1 MPLLHVHQLLFDLI
15 HIPRLGLECLCVN
28 MATTQSIGFAIP
40 DFDWDAY
47 FKFRPTYPDSLFSRI
62 YRYHQHQCDK
72 WTVVHDAGSGAG
84 FAAGALAKRFD
95 TVAVSDPNAEY
106 VNVAKRR
113 LEQIDTEAKFVFH
126 QSTAED
132 QSWLSADSLDMF
144 TIFTAI
150 GYADLDELMQELS
163 RVLKPGATFTA
174 VNYNGWP
181 AILDN
186 QAAATAWVDF
196 ADKWVIE
203 GIQEGSASAKRG
215 FRVSWAGH
223 DCIALSR
230 EIFNE
235 GVMRI
240 KINEKYR
247 PEADQVKRLPE
258 LGFPPS
264 RVLDSDVVVE
274 EENIDDW
281 TRDYTLTELRSFV
294 STLAYTPPSSHA
306 DRLWQRLEQAMQIS
320 QQKTLRLLWTAHIIL
335 ATRRKL

>member
-1 MPLLHVHQLLFDLI
+1 MKRLFFDSI
-15 HIPRLGLECLCVN
+15 HILDLEPECLYVN
-28 MATTQSIGFAIP
+28 MAASQNIGFAIP
-40 DFDWDAY
+40 NFDWDAY
-47 FKFRPTYPDSLFSRI
+47 SKFRPTYPDSLFSRI
-62 YRYHQHQCDK
+62 YEYHKQNCDR
-72 WTVVHDAGSGAG
+72 WAVVHDAGSGAG
-84 FAAGALAKRFD
+84 FAAEALAERFD

-113 LEQIDTEAKFVFH
+113 LKQMNTGVKYVFH

-132 QSWLSADSLDMF
+132 QSWLGADSLDMF

-150 GYADLDELMQELS
+150 GYTDLDKLMQELS

-181 AILDN
+181 AIIDN
-186 QAAATAWVDF
+186 QEAAAAWVDF
-196 ADKWVIE
+196 ADQWVIG
-203 GIQEGSASAKRG
+203 GIQEGCTSAKRG

-223 DCIALSR
+223 DCIALPR
-230 EIFNE
+230 EIFDD

-258 LGFPPS
+258 LGFPTS
-264 RVLDSDVVVE
+264 RLLYTDVIVE

-281 TRDYTLTELRSFV
+281 TRDYTLTELKSFV
-294 STLAYTPPSSHA
+294 GTLAYIPRGSDA
-306 DRLWQRLEQAMQIS
+306 DRLWQRLEQTMQILH
-320 QQKTLRLLWTAHIIL
+320 QKTLKLLWTAHIIL

>member
-1 MPLLHVHQLLFDLI
+1 
-15 HIPRLGLECLCVN
+15 
-28 MATTQSIGFAIP
+28 MAASQSIGFAIP
-40 DFDWDAY
+40 DFDWDTY
-47 FKFRPTYPDSLFSRI
+47 SKFRPTYPDSLFSRI
-62 YRYHQHQCDK
+62 YRYHQHHCDK

-84 FAAGALAKRFD
+84 IAAEALAKRFD

-106 VNVAKRR
+106 MNIAKRR
-113 LEQIDTEAKFVFH
+113 LEQIDTETKFVFH

-196 ADKWVIE
+196 ADKWVIG
-203 GIQEGSASAKRG
+203 GIQKGSASAKRG

-247 PEADQVKRLPE
+247 PEADQVKRFPE
-258 LGFPPS
+258 LGFPLS
-264 RVLDSDVVVE
+264 RVLDSDIVVE

-281 TRDYTLTELRSFV
+281 TRDYTLTELKNFV
-294 STLAYTPPSSHA
+294 STLAYTPSNSDA
-306 DRLWQRLEQAMQIS
+306 DRLWELLEQAMKIS
-320 QQKTLRLLWTAHIIL
+320 QQKTLRLLWTAHITL
-335 ATRRKL
+335 ATRREL